1 MNPCHRLER
10 AVSYTA
16 RLTGH
21 IHLGSRGAA
30 PLFIL
35 LLTKTQLSAA
45 RVLSD
50 LFKKCRI
57 SIISK
62 PRIGTS
68 HIFKLEKQELN
79 LHLIQLRSCFCQL
92 NYFPIFFIYAEITHK
107 YRSSFETLWF
117 LFLSTIRASR
127 TYSKL
132 QQPPCLRVALLFSH
146 ITTLLSSFH

>member
-1 MNPCHRLER
+1 MNILGVPLTPKYYFWDSNPDSIIGSRSEVCCACQLRQSSKKCPVRDLNPCYRLER

-45 RVLSD
+45 RVRSD

-57 SIISK
+57 SIISSLVLALPIYLSWK
-62 PRIGTS
+62 S
-68 HIFKLEKQELN
+68 
-79 LHLIQLRSCFCQL
+79 RS
-92 NYFPIFFIYAEITHK
+92 
-107 YRSSFETLWF
+107 
-117 LFLSTIRASR
+117 
-127 TYSKL
+127 
-132 QQPPCLRVALLFSH
+132 
-146 ITTLLSSFH
+146 